1 MAMMLIWHRMIQAK
15 NHMLGSILYM
25 GQLCMATS
33 KAVWWTGKMAKS
45 LLQEHKNNHQL
56 NTRYGLLDRQVLEI
70 LEGY

>member
-1 MAMMLIWHRMIQAK
+1 MAMMLIWHRMIPAE
-15 NHMLGSILYM
+15 NHMLGSIYM
-25 GQLCMATS
+25 GQHGMATS